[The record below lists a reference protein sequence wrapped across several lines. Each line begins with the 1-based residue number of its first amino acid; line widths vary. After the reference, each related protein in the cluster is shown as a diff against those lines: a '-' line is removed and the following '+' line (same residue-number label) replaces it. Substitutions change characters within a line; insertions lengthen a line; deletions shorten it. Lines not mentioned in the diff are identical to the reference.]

1 MELDGRANSIKKN
14 KKVTYYKRKREDFE
28 KEVEQWI
35 TEDISSSWK
44 G

>member
-1 MELDGRANSIKKN
+1 MGEPTALKKN

-28 KEVEQWI
+28 KDVKQWI